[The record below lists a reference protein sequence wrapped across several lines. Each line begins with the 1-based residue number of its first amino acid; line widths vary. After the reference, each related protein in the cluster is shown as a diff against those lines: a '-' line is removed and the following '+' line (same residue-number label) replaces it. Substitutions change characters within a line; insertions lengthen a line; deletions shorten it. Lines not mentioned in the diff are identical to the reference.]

1 MSIFELLHQQKPIFA
16 PFWRS
21 RQAKSRLIVY
31 AVCSYR

>member
-1 MSIFELLHQQKPIFA
+1 MSIFELLHQQNPIFA

-21 RQAKSRLIVY
+21 QQAKKPLIDY